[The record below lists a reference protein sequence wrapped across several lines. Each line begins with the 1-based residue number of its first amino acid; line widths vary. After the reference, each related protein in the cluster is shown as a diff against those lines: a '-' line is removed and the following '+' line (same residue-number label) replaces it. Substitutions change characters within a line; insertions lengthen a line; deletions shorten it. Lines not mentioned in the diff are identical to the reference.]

1 MIVSA
6 TRLPHARLF
15 ASLARFRDDERG
27 ALAFFMVFA
36 FLIMIMFGGIAV
48 DVMRFETRR
57 VALQQTMDRA
67 ALAAASLNQTRPP
80 QEIAEDWFEKAG
92 LGEDLAYVEF
102 SAPTVNTIFDPGQ
115 REVKISARVRSYN
128 YFMRIMTDVEYLE
141 GPSATE
147 AKQGVSNI
155 EVMLV
160 LDITGS
166 MGSALGDGRTK
177 IEALREAASEFVT
190 ILKENDDNNGVSI
203 GIVPY
208 AAQVNVPANL
218 RSQFNETNLS
228 TWDLVANAGVPNIN
242 CMEFPVST
250 YGTTGI
256 SLTSPIPM
264 AAVADSNSSTT
275 TTAGYVAPQAPVAT
289 SRACTT
295 LPDNTGTPYNEEVV
309 NHVVLPTKDPA
320 PLIEAISR
328 LQAQGNT
335 YIAVGMRWGSALL
348 DEKARP
354 IYTAIGDPSVAG
366 RPADNLI
373 DPDAD
378 VSLQT
383 RKIIVLMTDGE
394 HVTNNHIF
402 DAYKSGLSPIYLGTD
417 GNYAIRFTSGG
428 PALTNG
434 TRPGLSATN
443 TCSGWVLGTGRE
455 YFVNHLKR
463 NNVRLKVGASEP
475 EGFGT
480 GTNTAGACEPRAW
493 VAGPTGPWNAPSG
506 TLSWPVYDSAGNKVK
521 NSDGTDRMIQ
531 ARQLDWSEVWRFV
544 RVSWMARQ
552 LYMRSGVSGTGSY
565 DPIMNTFRG
574 TYLSSVANMNS
585 LLQTNCTAA
594 RAAGMEIYGIA
605 FAAPTNGQTQIN
617 GCASSP
623 KENYYYNATD
633 SANLLSA
640 FRKIATDISDLRLT
654 Q

>member
-1 MIVSA
+1 MI
-6 TRLPHARLF
+6 
-15 ASLARFRDDERG
+15 
-27 ALAFFMVFA
+27 FA
-36 FLIMIMFGGIAV
+36 FLVMIMFGGIAV

-80 QEIAEDWFEKAG
+80 QEIAEDWFDKAG
-92 LGEDLAYVEF
+92 LGDDLEFVEF

-115 REVKISARVRSYN
+115 REVQISARVRSYN

-141 GPSATE
+141 GPSITE

-166 MGSALGDGRTK
+166 MNEALGDGRTK
-177 IEALREAASEFVT
+177 IEALREAASEFVR
-190 ILKENDDNNGVSI
+190 ILKENDENNGVSI

-208 AAQVNVPANL
+208 AAQVNVPAAL
-218 RSQFNETNLS
+218 RSQFNVTNLS
-228 TWDLVANAGVPNIN
+228 TWDMVPNAGVPNIN
-242 CMEFPVST
+242 CLEFPV
-250 YGTTGI
+250 GGFNTTGV
-256 SLTSPIPM
+256 SLTAPIPM

-275 TTAGYVAPQAPVAT
+275 TTANYVAPLAPVVT

-295 LPDNTGTPYNEEVV
+295 TADVAATPYNDELV
-309 NHVVLPTKDPA
+309 NHIVMPTKDPV
-320 PLIEAISR
+320 PLTTAISR
-328 LQAQGNT
+328 LKAAGNT
-335 YIAVGMRWGSALL
+335 YIAVGMRWGTALL

-366 RPADNLI
+366 RPAENLL

-378 VSLQT
+378 VSQQT

-402 DAYKSGLSPIYLGTD
+402 DAFKSGLSPIYLGTD
-417 GNYAIRFTSGG
+417 GNYAIRFTSSG
-428 PALTNG
+428 PARTNG
-434 TRPGLSATN
+434 TRPGISATN

-455 YFVNHLKR
+455 YFVTHLKR
-463 NNVRLKVGASEP
+463 NSVRQKVGATEP

-480 GTNTAGACEPRAW
+480 GANTNGACDPRSW

-506 TLSWPVYDSAGNKVK
+506 TLSWPVYDAAGNKVK
-521 NSDGTDRMIQ
+521 NADGTDRMIQ

-552 LYMRSGVSGTGSY
+552 LYMRSGVSGTNDY
-565 DPIMNTFRG
+565 NTIMNTFRG
-574 TYLSSVANMNS
+574 TYLSSVSNMNS

-605 FAAPTNGQTQIN
+605 FAAPTNGQTQISN
-617 GCASSP
+617 CSSSP

-633 SANLLSA
+633 NAKLLSA